1 MAGVHKNGV
10 FGDGNNQ
17 LIEVLPPR
25 SIGINKT
32 YIIQVALDGKNFIE
46 VPSVKLTVMNDKITE
61 EENFRVCGKEQ
72 YTDVITIKHVDAKTG
87 KNLVKPFVG
96 KGYLT
101 QTKVGEPFVINEYEA
116 FDISAKEIPGY
127 KLVEAPDPEAC
138 KGYLAKHQELVFK
151 YEKIG
156 STNPGGGS
164 GSGNDGNTGN
174 GGQSGSGANGQNG
187 SGSHNKKPDAQNLS
201 ATTNKGN
208 VAKTGDTNPI
218 LPIAAVA
225 VISLAGVVVVF
236 KKKRE
241 VK

>member
-32 YIIQVALDGKNFIE
+32 YTIQVALDGKNFIE
-46 VPSVKLTVMNDKITE
+46 VPSVKLTVLNDKITE

-87 KNLVKPFVG
+87 KNLVDPFVG

-138 KGYLAKHQELVFK
+138 KGYLGTHQELVFK
-151 YEKIG
+151 YEKV
-156 STNPGGGS
+156 GS
-164 GSGNDGNTGN
+164 GSGSGTGGNTGT
-174 GGQSGSGANGQNG
+174 GGQSGSGNNGQNDAG
-187 SGSHNKKPDAQNLS
+187 NQNKKPVAQNTS
-201 ATTNKGN
+201 ATTNNGK
-208 VAKTGDTNPI
+208 VAKTGDTAPI

-225 VISLAGVVVVF
+225 VISLAGVAVVF